1 MATKKTKAGDT
12 EVTPES
18 TVETTPVMPQ
28 SEITSITFAF
38 KNGYTRT
45 FDAQQHGSNFVEI
58 AAEFETTN
66 KARISTK
73 TVV

>member
-1 MATKKTKAGDT
+1 MAPKIKKETVEATPDT
-12 EVTPES
+12 
-18 TVETTPVMPQ
+18 TVETAPVMPQ

-58 AAEFETTN
+58 AAEFEQTN